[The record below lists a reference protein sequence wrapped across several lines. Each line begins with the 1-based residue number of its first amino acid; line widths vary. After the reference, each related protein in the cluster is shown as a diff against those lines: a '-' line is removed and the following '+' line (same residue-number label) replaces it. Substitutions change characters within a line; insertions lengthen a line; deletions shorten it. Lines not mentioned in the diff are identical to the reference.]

1 MKAKNIL
8 SILFCVALLAS
19 CASSSEVPFSVARNY
34 FVSNQYSSQ
43 KPEVLTITTPEEFSR
58 LFGMATAMG
67 KDGRPTP
74 IDFAK
79 SFVIAKTLPETDI
92 ATTVA
97 PQSLSKTSDGKLL
110 LKSTVKRGEKQS
122 YTTQPFYAIIV
133 SRNYMGMP
141 VVE

>member
-1 MKAKNIL
+1 MLRKVG
-8 SILFCVALLAS
+8 F
-19 CASSSEVPFSVARNY
+19 F
-34 FVSNQYSSQ
+34 
-43 KPEVLTITTPEEFSR
+43 
-58 LFGMATAMG
+58 AT
-67 KDGRPTP
+67 
-74 IDFAK
+74 F
-79 SFVIAKTLPETDI
+79 
-92 ATTVA
+92 A